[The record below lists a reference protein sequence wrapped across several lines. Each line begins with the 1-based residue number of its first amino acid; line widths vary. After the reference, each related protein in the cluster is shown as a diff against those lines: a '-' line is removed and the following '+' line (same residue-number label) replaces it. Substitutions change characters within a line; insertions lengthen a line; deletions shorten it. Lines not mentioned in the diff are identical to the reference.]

1 MSVEKFTT
9 LILLLFLVIR
19 HSMYYFDIGFIRT
32 EFGFDQS
39 FIGILLIPVTTAF
52 GFLLF
57 WHSGQI
63 LVSNKR
69 IIRFSFIF
77 FIPFM
82 INLLLGNSLD
92 SIFYNHDDSISKA
105 PFLILIPI
113 SLSFFICLIKS
124 RFFILF
130 LIFIFFLLNK
140 YFIFQMASLFLLFY
154 VTKDFLLPIIEK
166 HTFFNILTYLFL
178 SCLVILN
185 SVDSVNFLHMFFIT
199 LFFVSSI
206 RSFSCFILKISPI
219 SSYSILNFNTLHF
232 YIIQGLLFNLL
243 IDSIFD
249 LNKYILVLLIF
260 IFSLLFSRI
269 TYSLENSFFKFI
281 KIY

>member
-1 MSVEKFTT
+1 
-9 LILLLFLVIR
+9 
-19 HSMYYFDIGFIRT
+19 
-32 EFGFDQS
+32 
-39 FIGILLIPVTTAF
+39 
-52 GFLLF
+52 
-57 WHSGQI
+57 
-63 LVSNKR
+63 
-69 IIRFSFIF
+69 
-77 FIPFM
+77 
-82 INLLLGNSLD
+82 
-92 SIFYNHDDSISKA
+92 
-105 PFLILIPI
+105 
-113 SLSFFICLIKS
+113 
-124 RFFILF
+124 
-130 LIFIFFLLNK
+130 
-140 YFIFQMASLFLLFY
+140 MASLFLLFY

-178 SCLVILN
+178 SFLVILN
-185 SVDSVNFLHMFFIT
+185 NVDSVNFLHMFFIT

-243 IDSIFD
+243 IDSILD